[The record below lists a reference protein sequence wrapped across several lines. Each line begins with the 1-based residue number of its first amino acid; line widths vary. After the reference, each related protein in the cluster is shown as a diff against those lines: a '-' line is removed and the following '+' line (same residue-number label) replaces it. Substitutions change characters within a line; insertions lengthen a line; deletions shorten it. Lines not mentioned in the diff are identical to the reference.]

1 MANNNMYYEVTE
13 NPNIFPPSRLYA
25 PQTQSGQS
33 GQTVD
38 LRRFQDRTQIQEQE
52 RRQAFLQYGNQQN
65 LSNTNYASRQS
76 REQLSQPRAVNGY
89 ADTPSISKQHF
100 AEQQHATSDTNENTI
115 LQSDDVNNHSMI
127 HMSYQNA
134 FTPQPFFQLPQRN
147 LINDPDPSFLSIDSH
162 DRDRTKYP
170 NTNEYTIPFITSETN
185 GINNNRGNVPGKRY
199 KNVIAIDLISAVI
212 PNRANILD
220 EIYLI
225 LQIDEL
231 DDNTYDAS
239 NPSLN
244 RGFAKLFFTPVDG
257 TTKWLRIDKDNS
269 DPLHKVFYPK
279 PKASLDR
286 LTIRILKRDGTPF
299 NFGTDNALPADVN
312 PFLQNSWTFR
322 ITEKVVN
329 ADVVGQRNV

>member
-1 MANNNMYYEVTE
+1 MYYEVTE
-13 NPNIFPPSRLYA
+13 NPNIFPPSRGYA
-25 PQTQSGQS
+25 PQTHPERSGQA
-33 GQTVD
+33 VD

-52 RRQAFLQYGNQQN
+52 RRQAFLTCGNQQN

-76 REQLSQPRAVNGY
+76 REQLSQPRSSVNGY
-89 ADTPSISKQHF
+89 ADTPSIGKQHF
-100 AEQQHATSDTNENTI
+100 VEHTASAGDNENTV
-115 LQSDDVNNHSMI
+115 LQSDDVNNHSMV

-134 FTPQPFFQLPQRN
+134 FTPQPFFQLPQKN
-147 LINDPDPSFLSIDSH
+147 LINDPDPSYLAIDSH
-162 DRDRTKYP
+162 DRDRTKFA
-170 NTNEYTIPFITSETN
+170 NSNEYTIPFLTSETN
-185 GINNNRGNVPGKRY
+185 GTNRNRGNVPGKRY

-212 PNRANILD
+212 PNRAMVLD

-244 RGFAKLFFTPVDG
+244 RGFAKLFFTPVSG

-312 PFLQNSWTFR
+312 PDLQNSWTFR